1 MPVHALQP
9 QPDSEGSDLD
19 QLTLLY
25 KALADQLR
33 LQILRLLRNESFGV
47 LELCRILEIKQS
59 ALSHH
64 LKILATAD
72 VVTTRREGNSI
83 FYRRNFFGTRIT
95 AATSRPHCSSRLI
108 SASCRRSRR
117 RRSNRFSWNAHSCR

>member
-1 MPVHALQP
+1 MPVHALKP
-9 QPDSEGSDLD
+9 QPDTERSDID
-19 QLTLLY
+19 QLTVLY

-33 LQILRLLRNESFGV
+33 LQILRLLRNECFGV

-64 LKILATAD
+64 LKILSTAD

-83 FYRRNFFGTRIT
+83 FYRRNFLRDED
-95 AATSRPHCSSRLI
+95 R
-108 SASCRRSRR
+108 CRDI
-117 RRSNRFSWNAHSCR
+117 